1 MRLVDN
7 FQPKLY
13 WLLPL
18 LLLSVP
24 VLAQTDNP
32 PISTQFSN
40 PAGLAC
46 SAGTGAI
53 YAVTG
58 TLFTCQG
65 GVFVAVTAGGSVPSF
80 PLSPTNGGVG
90 GAINVPLHL
99 RFLGDGSDGA
109 INCSGNLSGVKYA
122 TTFNVSV
129 GNTCTANSTGV
140 PLTIYA
146 TGACTIAGTLNARGV
161 DGGSSLL
168 GDGGGSGGGG
178 GGGTGAGLAGIISY
192 IAAYTATNAY
202 QASGAGVAGTAGGNV
217 GGNATV
223 PSANAQRI
231 LWNTPRPGF
240 YGGAAG
246 GRGGSSGGLGGNG
259 GQAVVMTCASINFTG
274 TIAVDGAAGANSSGN
289 NLGSGGGGGGGYVW
303 LIGRDSV
310 TNSGT
315 ITVTGGAGGTCGA
328 FTGCGAGG
336 TGANGWSKTAV
347 MQ

>member
-1 MRLVDN
+1 MKV
-7 FQPKLY
+7 
-13 WLLPL
+13 LLPFL
-18 LLLSVP
+18 LAASCYGQPQPLGPCNGSIQNPCSVTTDASGNVVLPGGLTLVNPLL
-24 VLAQTDNP
+24 A
-32 PISTQFSN
+32 
-40 PAGLAC
+40 
-46 SAGTGAI
+46 
-53 YAVTG
+53 
-58 TLFTCQG
+58 
-65 GVFVAVTAGGSVPSF
+65 PS
-80 PLSPTNGGVG
+80 GGVG
-90 GAINVPLHL
+90 AMRNVPLHL
-99 RFLGDGSDGA
+99 RYLGDASDGA
-109 INCSGNLSGVKYA
+109 IDCSGNLSGVKYA

-192 IAAYTATNAY
+192 IAAYSTTNAY
-202 QASGAGVAGTAGGNV
+202 QASGAGTAGTAGGNV
-217 GGNATV
+217 GGNASA

-231 LWNTPRPGF
+231 LWNNPRPGY
-240 YGGAAG
+240 YGGGAG

-259 GQAVVMTCASINFTG
+259 GQAVVITCASINFTG
-274 TIAVDGAAGANSSGN
+274 TIDVSGAVGANSSGN

-336 TGANGWSKTAV
+336 TGANGWSKAAV